1 MAPRNDGGDEKS
13 KASAGKAARKG
24 ADGGGSR
31 APRKKA
37 TTRKTTGKKTAKKK
51 TAKKKAVRKQAAKK
65 RATGKGA
72 AGKRPAKGTR
82 GSGKGPV
89 VSPKERYEM
98 IAKMAYFRAEKRG
111 FEPGW
116 EQEDWLESERLI
128 DEMLGKMA
136 ESE

>member
-1 MAPRNDGGDEKS
+1 MVPRKGSDDNTRTPSNRPSNKGGTGG
-13 KASAGKAARKG
+13 KASKKKVARKKV
-24 ADGGGSR
+24 AK
-31 APRKKA
+31 KKA
-37 TTRKTTGKKTAKKK
+37 TKKKVVKKKVAGKKTAAKRQAKK
-51 TAKKKAVRKQAAKK
+51 TAARVA
-65 RATGKGA
+65 
-72 AGKRPAKGTR
+72 
-82 GSGKGPV
+82 

-128 DEMLGKMA
+128 DEMLKKMA

>member
-1 MAPRNDGGDEKS
+1 MVPRKGSDDNT
-13 KASAGKAARKG
+13 KASSNSNRPSNKGGAGGKASKKKAARKKV
-24 ADGGGSR
+24 AK
-31 APRKKA
+31 KKA
-37 TTRKTTGKKTAKKK
+37 TKKKVVKKKVAGKKTAAKRQAK
-51 TAKKKAVRKQAAKK
+51 TTAA
-65 RATGKGA
+65 RVA
-72 AGKRPAKGTR
+72 
-82 GSGKGPV
+82 

-128 DEMLGKMA
+128 DEMLRKMA